1 MAHLAAAMKCS
12 DFVNDLKLFIC
23 FVKHHISRANH
34 GYSKTVVIDRWAT
47 MRDFI
52 SRTIFCKF

>member
-23 FVKHHISRANH
+23 SVKHHISRANH
-34 GYSKTVVIDRWAT
+34 GYSKNVVIDRWGT
-47 MRDFI
+47 M
-52 SRTIFCKF
+52 